1 MCRECSQHPDLALEC
16 RRLRSETL
24 RRVYLFEDVPAE
36 RLAPFLDRMV
46 ELELAPERFL
56 CFRGDPACRFF
67 LVLEGD
73 LALVRQSA
81 DGDELIVAILGPG
94 ELLGEDLALAE
105 DPRHAVSARAI
116 GPCHLASFDLAEL
129 RRLSEDEPDLVRKL
143 ARTVQR
149 RNAILLEE
157 LERVTVQDA
166 AERLIRFLESPEA
179 TDGGALRFPKR
190 VLASRLSMRPE
201 TLSRVLARLKG
212 CHRIRE
218 VDGALVVVRDGSDAA
233 CSGCEACPA
242 LLWGCPGPGRA
253 RPSAPVRIAASAASS
268 PRARSRSR

>member
-1 MCRECSQHPDLALEC
+1 MCRECSHHPELAIEC

-36 RLAPFLDRMV
+36 RLGPVLDRMAEV
-46 ELELAPERFL
+46 DLPPERFL
-56 CFRGDPACRFF
+56 CFRGDAARRFF

-81 DGDELIVAILGPG
+81 DGGELIVAILGPG
-94 ELLGEDLALAE
+94 ELFGEDLALVD
-105 DPRHAVSARAI
+105 DPHHPVSARAI
-116 GPCHLASFDLAEL
+116 GPCYLASLDLGEL
-129 RRLSEDEPDLVRKL
+129 RRLSKDEPDVVRKL
-143 ARTVQR
+143 ARTIQR

-179 TDGGALRFPKR
+179 TDGGTLRFPKR

-201 TLSRVLARLKG
+201 TLSRVLARLKD

-218 VDGALVVVRDGSDAA
+218 VDGALEVVRDGSDASCA
-233 CSGCEACPA
+233 ACEACPA

-253 RPSAPVRIAASAASS
+253 RPAAPAPIAASAASS
-268 PRARSRSR
+268 PRARTRSR